1 MEVKI
6 LPVKSFV
13 HPCVVQSNRDEPPP
27 PPAHGLSCSLSSAR
41 RIWIVLRH
49 EFAYVDAPTNQIL
62 KDLKSQILLPRVCYA
77 KSF

>member
-1 MEVKI
+1 
-6 LPVKSFV
+6 
-13 HPCVVQSNRDEPPP
+13 PPP

-41 RIWIVLRH
+41 RIWI
-49 EFAYVDAPTNQIL
+49 DAPTNQIL